1 MKFSTPGNSTS
12 SIVQKESQIKQH
24 TQADTSLSVASN
36 DELQS
41 LQDTVRQGQDQT
53 KAMIG
58 EFSSIIQELAETTN
72 TRFEQQH
79 MISTVRSQ
87 ACMLGMQEIAKKLNI
102 KIPSSGELLAQA
114 ADITKNEI
122 RQRNGNRVMSASQQ
136 GSLTPVPKSIG
147 LTDSEFS
154 LTQASTLTF
163 SQNQFTQDTTVSNES
178 PMEVTQDSEQVIEEG
193 DYSRIQIN
201 DKRMH

>member
-1 MKFSTPGNSTS
+1 
-12 SIVQKESQIKQH
+12 
-24 TQADTSLSVASN
+24 
-36 DELQS
+36 
-41 LQDTVRQGQDQT
+41 
-53 KAMIG
+53 
-58 EFSSIIQELAETTN
+58 
-72 TRFEQQH
+72 
-79 MISTVRSQ
+79 
-87 ACMLGMQEIAKKLNI
+87 
-102 KIPSSGELLAQA
+102 
-114 ADITKNEI
+114 
-122 RQRNGNRVMSASQQ
+122 MSASQQ

-201 DKRMH
+201 DKRMHKGHLNKGVKVTGSITTETTAATSKDGDQPGGVAFCSSTPSSTTQNMDSGF